1 MLALLLPNRRR
12 RRCASPESDITPMKP
27 KRKNARN
34 STPAD
39 DGLKHEGALHANIR
53 LAAQSA
59 FERVHDE
66 DEDGA
71 EELPAGPAD
80 GAAYLWTDGLCCF
93 DQVFERAG

>member
-1 MLALLLPNRRR
+1 MNL
-12 RRCASPESDITPMKP
+12 
-27 KRKNARN
+27 KRKDARN
-34 STPAD
+34 RAPTDNS
-39 DGLKHEGALHANIR
+39 LKHEGALHANIR
-53 LAAQSA
+53 LTAQPA